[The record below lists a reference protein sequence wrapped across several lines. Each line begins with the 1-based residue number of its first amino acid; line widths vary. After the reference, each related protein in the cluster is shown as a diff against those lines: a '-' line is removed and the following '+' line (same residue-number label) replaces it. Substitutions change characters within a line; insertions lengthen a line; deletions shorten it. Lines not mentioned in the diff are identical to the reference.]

1 MKEENWKW
9 LQRLWLFLVEF
20 QRWMAP
26 PPKLSCVLCNRTNTT
41 STFVEVFSYSCVW
54 TAWWWLLELC
64 DEDVWVCF
72 GLVSGFPFFLKVA
85 CVDTCWVIPSYFRF
99 LWFLLSIFILFYL
112 FIEGPI
118 SSAWL
123 ISFIM
128 KYLLVA
134 IHFITLLFNW
144 NNM

>member
-64 DEDVWVCF
+64 DEGVWVCF

-99 LWFLLSIFILFYL
+99 LRILLSIFFLSYFFYL
-112 FIEGPI
+112 LIEGPI
-118 SSAWL
+118 SSASL
-123 ISFIM
+123 IPSFIM
-128 KYLLVA
+128 KY
-134 IHFITLLFNW
+134 
-144 NNM
+144 